1 MSSSAI
7 RHWALALVAAAA
19 LTAAASAA
27 DVLTQLGLTP
37 ASAKELLMSG
47 VGSGWLNYG
56 AAAQA
61 FKKATPALRVE
72 LVQGSLAWAKSF
84 TATPDFK
91 ASYAKLRETRKPE
104 APKFEGTPEEEYAK
118 QREKQ
123 AKDQAKG
130 QEDMKKAMASM
141 PPEQRK
147 QLEEAMQQAAE
158 ITKQM
163 DTPDMRK
170 MMIDGIRMS
179 REQQST
185 EYTAAMKKWNEEYPE
200 NPNPVIAK
208 RLKAFLDM
216 SATVDFDAKL
226 VEKNGKM
233 RFENQ
238 TYESKPSEW
247 KLCYRL
253 GKEPVLAA
261 RAAAEAWMKELGR

>member
-7 RHWALALVAAAA
+7 RHWTLAFIAVAALAVG
-19 LTAAASAA
+19 ASAA
-27 DVLTQLGLTP
+27 DVLAQLGLTP

-61 FKKATPALRVE
+61 FKKATPAVRVE

-104 APKFEGTPEEEYAK
+104 APKFEGTPEQEYAK

-123 AKDQAKG
+123 AADQAKG
-130 QEDMKKAMASM
+130 AEDMKKAMASM
-141 PPEQRK
+141 TPDQRK
-147 QLEEAMQQAAE
+147 QMEEAMKQAAE
-158 ITKQM
+158 VMKQM
-163 DTPDMRK
+163 DTPEMQK
-170 MMIDGIRMS
+170 MMIDGIRMT
-179 REQQST
+179 REQQTT
-185 EYTAAMKKWNEEYPE
+185 EYNAAMKKWSEDYPD

-238 TYESKPSEW
+238 AYESKPSEW

-261 RAAAEAWMKELGR
+261 RAAAEAWMKELAK